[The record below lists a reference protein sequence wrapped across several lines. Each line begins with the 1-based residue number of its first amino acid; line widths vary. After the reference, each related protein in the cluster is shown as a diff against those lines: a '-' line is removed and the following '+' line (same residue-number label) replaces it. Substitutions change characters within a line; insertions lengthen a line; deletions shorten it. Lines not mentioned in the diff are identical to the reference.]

1 MKIVRPYF
9 FEPILIE
16 EGISETLIIENNACF
31 RKVVDD
37 LVEQAETDIGDYV
50 ISEGNDILS
59 VSKSSMIITD
69 PSHIDFDARP
79 LKSKLNQVIAKEY
92 NENNHIELLVKVN
105 QLGAEICNNSRF
117 PLTFNMNLALADLIK
132 WLDLGIDHSSL
143 NQIEKIFEFI
153 NICPELLSKSLI
165 ITIGLKDLFDDEEYF
180 EFEKMIRYKQVRLL
194 YVEHRIHEFDDI
206 LHRRIIDE
214 DLCVI

>member
-69 PSHIDFDARP
+69 PFHIDFDTRP
-79 LKSKLNQVIAKEY
+79 LKSKLNQIIAKEY
-92 NENNHIELLVKVN
+92 NENNHIELLTKVN

-132 WLDLGIDHSSL
+132 WLDFSIDHSSL

-153 NICPELLSKSLI
+153 NICTELLSKSLI
-165 ITIGLKDLFDDEEYF
+165 ITIGLKDLFDDDEYY

-194 YVEHRIHEFDDI
+194 YVEHRTHDFDDVI
-206 LHRRIIDE
+206 HRRIIDE